1 MRFVI
6 TEEQLGNISDG
17 IGKLLTGL
25 FKGKDYIYKITS
37 EPIADDDYEDDE
49 SIEIYVVF
57 DMDKLRNV
65 SDTTKN
71 ILRVRTQVKIREYV
85 ETFFPYIEFGVYSRP
100 KNKSDE

>member
-6 TEEQLGNISDG
+6 TEEQLENISDRV
-17 IGKLLTGL
+17 GKLLTGL

-37 EPIADDDYEDDE
+37 EPIADDDYEDE
-49 SIEIYVVF
+49 AMEIYAVF

-85 ETFFPYIEFGVYSRP
+85 ETFFPYIEFGVYTRP